1 MIEKCNLDTERL
13 RLREL
18 VPADSAFVGE
28 LITHEKVRR
37 FLGGPVSID
46 QYEAVISG
54 YFALEEG
61 EMVWLAETKNSRQPL
76 GLISISHHRD
86 GQDRELSYQF
96 HPGAWGHGYAA
107 EAARRVLDYALKDLQ
122 LKRLIAETQSANFA
136 SRRLLERVGMR
147 ESGRLHRFGAEQI
160 IYVS

>member
-1 MIEKCNLDTERL
+1 MMEKCNLYTERL
-13 RLREL
+13 HLREL
-18 VPADSAFVGE
+18 LATDSAFVGQ

-37 FLGGPVSID
+37 FLGGPVSLD
-46 QYEAVISG
+46 QREAVIAC
-54 YFALEEG
+54 YFAFEEG
-61 EMVWLAETKNSRQPL
+61 ETVWLVETKNSRQPL
-76 GLISISHHRD
+76 GLISISHHGD

-96 HPGAWGHGYAA
+96 LPGAWGHGYAA
-107 EAARRVLDYALKDLQ
+107 EAAKRVLDYALKDLQ

-147 ESGRLHRFGAEQI
+147 ELRRLHRFGAEQI

>member
-1 MIEKCNLDTERL
+1 MAKSRGLTTERL
-13 RLREL
+13 HLRAL
-18 VPADSAFVGE
+18 VLADIAFVRK
-28 LITHEKVRR
+28 LILHEEVRR

-46 QYEAVISG
+46 QHEAMISG
-54 YFALEEG
+54 YFVFEEG
-61 EMVWLAETKNSRQPL
+61 EMAWLVETDNSRQPL
-76 GLISISHHRD
+76 GLISISRHRD

-96 HPGAWGHGYAA
+96 HPDAWGHGYAA
-107 EAARRVLDYALKDLQ
+107 EAARCVLNYALKDLQ

-147 ESGRLHRFGAEQI
+147 ESRRLHRFGAEQI